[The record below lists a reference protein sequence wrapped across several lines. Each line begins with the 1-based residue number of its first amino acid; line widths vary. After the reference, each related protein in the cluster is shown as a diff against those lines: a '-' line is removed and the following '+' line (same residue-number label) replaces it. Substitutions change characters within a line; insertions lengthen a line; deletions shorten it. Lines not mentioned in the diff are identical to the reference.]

1 MRDPK
6 AYGKGEAPH
15 LGLVEDPA
23 STTQAGPRVP
33 GLRAPKSPGGFSPP
47 PLADPGR
54 REGWEEGAMRP
65 APRSWSPFAKGSEP
79 RGLSFL
85 AQSALPPPSL
95 FLAGWLSSAPT
106 PGPCPP
112 SLQRLLSPHH
122 LPFHLLPS
130 PQSVP
135 CPLINSLSPQSA
147 PLPQSMSVDPSLID
161 CPPSSSPPP
170 PSLTISPPSP
180 EPSITL
186 APRVG
191 LLWTLTP
198 PPPPLCEG
206 VHPAEHVTPEGLC
219 PSRPFSR

>member
-1 MRDPK
+1 MGGRGHETRSPLLEPLCK
-6 AYGKGEAPH
+6 
-15 LGLVEDPA
+15 
-23 STTQAGPRVP
+23 
-33 GLRAPKSPGGFSPP
+33 GLRAQR
-47 PLADPGR
+47 PLLSGPVSTSSAFVIPGR
-54 REGWEEGAMRP
+54 LAFLCPHPRP
-65 APRSWSPFAKGSEP
+65 
-79 RGLSFL
+79 L
-85 AQSALPPPSL
+85 
-95 FLAGWLSSAPT
+95 
-106 PGPCPP
+106 PP